1 MFQFNNLNKKIMV
14 DFNNQMFINMN
25 MMNNMNGI
33 NNQMMIPNQMM
44 ANQFM
49 YNNLNANQN
58 NILMMNQI
66 NQINLL
72 RNSPIEGS
80 TLVLE
85 NTNNNFKYYQYP
97 LDIQFSDEEEKSSKV
112 VLLIGQTGT
121 GKTSFINSM
130 INIYLGVTI
139 NDNFRYLI
147 SSKEKKNVIICEL
160 LHPFFL

>member
-1 MFQFNNLNKKIMV
+1 MFQFNKLDKKIMD

-33 NNQMMIPNQMM
+33 NNQMMMPNQMM

-121 GKTSFINSM
+121 ISIKF
-130 INIYLGVTI
+130 TI
-139 NDNFRYLI
+139 NKITLI
-147 SSKEKKNVIICEL
+147 IYSSVLII
-160 LHPFFL
+160 